1 MQHSQNSATERSRT
15 YEDDKKKTQLYL
27 RLIAEM
33 IQVDSMNKGTFR
45 KDIWQMLLNNKTYKA
60 SIDYGDFLRAI
71 QALV

>member
-1 MQHSQNSATERSRT
+1 
-15 YEDDKKKTQLYL
+15 
-27 RLIAEM
+27 M